1 VVTRVTVH
9 FEREVVVVLRN
20 TSWIEREWIVVGIGN
35 AAYAAAAAA
44 YAADCKMIRR
54 TTTRTTRPWIPSMKT
69 LSMRYQFGFGF
80 GCRCYCYC
88 RYPSCCYYC
97 PILHLLLL
105 VVVALV
111 VVQVVV
117 VHPKPWREHDDEVE
131 PVHSYFVVVCPVESV
146 RVRHHRV
153 VVVVV
158 VELVAVLEAA
168 LVLAVVAAAGVVVVV
183 LVADERTL
191 VDRVTL

>member
-1 VVTRVTVH
+1 VH
-9 FEREVVVVLRN
+9 FEREVVVVPRN
-20 TSWIEREWIVVGIGN
+20 TSWIERVWIVVVIGN
-35 AAYAAAAAA
+35 AAAAAA
-44 YAADCKMIRR
+44 AAADCKTIR
-54 TTTRTTRPWIPSMKT
+54 RTTRPWTPNMKT
-69 LSMRYQFGFGF
+69 LSMRHQFGFGFGF
-80 GCRCYCYC
+80 GCRCYC

-97 PILHLLLL
+97 PILLLLL
-105 VVVALV
+105 LLVALV

-146 RVRHHRV
+146 RVRHRVVV

-168 LVLAVVAAAGVVVVV
+168 LVLAVVAAAGVVLV